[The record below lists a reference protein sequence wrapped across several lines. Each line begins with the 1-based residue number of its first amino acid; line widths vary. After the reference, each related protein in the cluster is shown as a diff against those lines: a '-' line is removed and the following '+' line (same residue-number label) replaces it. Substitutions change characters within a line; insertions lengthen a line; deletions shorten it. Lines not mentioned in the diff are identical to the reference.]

1 MPELLAGQ
9 IRDKWTLGIPH
20 TRLAFTMHA
29 EYFGAR
35 RDQPLSNEA
44 AELIDCR

>member
-1 MPELLAGQ
+1 
-9 IRDKWTLGIPH
+9 
-20 TRLAFTMHA
+20 MHA
-29 EYFGAR
+29 EYFEAR